1 MDEWGVR
8 TVGTNTYIDK
18 LKARIDQL
26 TKQVAHYKMLAQERN
41 KYITVTEIDPES
53 RTVEEFYI
61 DADSVRSSWQMI
73 RNLRDELGRA
83 KSE

>member
-8 TVGTNTYIDK
+8 VLSTYINK
-18 LKARIDQL
+18 LKARIEHL
-26 TKQVAHYKMLAQERN
+26 TKQAAHYKMLAQERN
-41 KYITVTEIDPES
+41 KYIIVTEIDPES

>member
-1 MDEWGVR
+1 MDEWRIRVLS
-8 TVGTNTYIDK
+8 TYINK
-18 LKARIDQL
+18 LKARIEHL
-26 TKQVAHYKMLAQERN
+26 TKQVAYYKMLAQERN
-41 KYITVTEIDPES
+41 KYIIVTEIDPES

-73 RNLRDELGRA
+73 RNLRDELGRV

>member
-1 MDEWGVR
+1 MDEWRIRVLS
-8 TVGTNTYIDK
+8 TYINK
-18 LKARIDQL
+18 LKARIEHL

-41 KYITVTEIDPES
+41 KYIIVTEIDPES